1 MPHSSLVLWWSLSYS
16 LVLSVQN
23 IKDVPPAMSLS
34 RRSCCHCTDVT
45 PGMVS
50 ILTVVA
56 KDI

>member
-1 MPHSSLVLWWSLSYS
+1 MEPGYC

-23 IKDVPPAMSLS
+23 IEDVTPGVWLS

-50 ILTVVA
+50 ILTVLA
-56 KDI
+56 KDF